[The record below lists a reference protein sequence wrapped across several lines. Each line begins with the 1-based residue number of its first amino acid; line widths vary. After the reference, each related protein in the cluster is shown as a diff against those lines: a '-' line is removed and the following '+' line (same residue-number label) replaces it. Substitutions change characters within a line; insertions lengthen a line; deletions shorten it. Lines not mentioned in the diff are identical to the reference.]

1 VAIRRLLTT
10 QNGVIIQVPCEI
22 SRFLATIVRDYT
34 TKKNF
39 FDCGDER
46 HSSNTFYSSITLL
59 ACLRIYLLLLVNPQ
73 QRGIMMITTSMFT
86 DLKAS
91 LLQCAIVLVPTYTV
105 AYLTEMMVYTIP
117 MLAASTI
124 LASSVRKREHTVD
137 TDLDSDGGD
146 TSSSDTS
153 NE

>member
-59 ACLRIYLLLLVNPQ
+59 PCPRIYLLLLVNPQ

>member
-34 TKKNF
+34 TKKISLTVVTKGIVQILF
-39 FDCGDER
+39 
-46 HSSNTFYSSITLL
+46 TLL
-59 ACLRIYLLLLVNPQ
+59 PCPRIYLLLLVNPQ

>member
-1 VAIRRLLTT
+1 VVTKGIVQILFTVLSLFYHSSTMPSHLPLTT
-10 QNGVIIQVPCEI
+10 
-22 SRFLATIVRDYT
+22 
-34 TKKNF
+34 
-39 FDCGDER
+39 
-46 HSSNTFYSSITLL
+46 SIFSHTH
-59 ACLRIYLLLLVNPQ
+59 INPQ

>member
-1 VAIRRLLTT
+1 MVTK
-10 QNGVIIQVPCEI
+10 G
-22 SRFLATIVRDYT
+22 IVQIL
-34 TKKNF
+34 F
-39 FDCGDER
+39 
-46 HSSNTFYSSITLL
+46 TLL
-59 ACLRIYLLLLVNPQ
+59 PCPRIYLLLLVNPQ